1 LTCKKT
7 QDAAAKDLGDVEMQ
21 ITPDTMVA
29 ELKTALAE
37 ANHVPVKERRKYA
50 IFIRRVTTY
59 PFSL

>member
-1 LTCKKT
+1 MFKKA
-7 QDAAAKDLGDVEMQ
+7 QEGRSEDLVDVELE

-50 IFIRRVTTY
+50 IFIRRVGITTY
-59 PFSL
+59 P